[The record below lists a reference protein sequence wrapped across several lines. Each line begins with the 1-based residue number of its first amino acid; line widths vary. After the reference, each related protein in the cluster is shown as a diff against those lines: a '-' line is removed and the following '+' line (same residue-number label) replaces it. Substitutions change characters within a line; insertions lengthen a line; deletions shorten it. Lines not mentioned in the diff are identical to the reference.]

1 MNLTLAACC
10 GVLLV
15 VLSAIDWRRAVK
27 AALFLAVVEG
37 ALRKWAFPQ
46 ASQLIY
52 FAKDLVLVGAYIRYF
67 CVDFRNTPGRLSE
80 NLKTLLMFAVG
91 WAFWETFNSGT
102 GSIAAGLFGWRAYV
116 IYLPVCFLVSDLF
129 RNADGLRRFLQVY
142 CAFALPVALLGVAQ
156 FYAPTDSP
164 LNVYAHSASAGEES
178 RVAVFGEDEFVRVT
192 GTFSYIS
199 GYSSY
204 LVVIVALLLPVI
216 TWSRGKLWQ
225 GWLWL
230 TLALAIGNA
239 TMTGSRATV
248 LGVGIVLVGFA
259 LINWLTGSPAE
270 RAREWVTILALAAA
284 VTATVY
290 FFQKSMT
297 AVHQRTEDSME
308 EGRGRLLGAM
318 IEPFEFMRDAGL
330 FGHGCG
336 IAQPSV
342 DALRSALNLP
352 PPAYAFASPTDAENS
367 RVLMELG
374 VPGFL
379 LWYSMR
385 IGLVVALWKTRSRL
399 KSPFL
404 RQVAL
409 GAFLVL
415 LFQLFT
421 ITMFAHTSNFY
432 HWFLVGFIFLLPKLE
447 STPSVDQISPRTKT
461 HRVVRRLQVPR
472 RQRPE
477 PHAAAH

>member
-1 MNLTLAACC
+1 
-10 GVLLV
+10 
-15 VLSAIDWRRAVK
+15 
-27 AALFLAVVEG
+27 
-37 ALRKWAFPQ
+37 
-46 ASQLIY
+46 
-52 FAKDLVLVGAYIRYF
+52 
-67 CVDFRNTPGRLSE
+67 
-80 NLKTLLMFAVG
+80 
-91 WAFWETFNSGT
+91 
-102 GSIAAGLFGWRAYV
+102 V

-129 RNADGLRRFLQVY
+129 RNADELRRFLQLY
-142 CAFALPVALLGVAQ
+142 CGLALPVALLGVAQ
-156 FYAPTDSP
+156 FYAPPDSP
-164 LNVYAHSASAGEES
+164 LNVYAHSASAGEEF
-178 RVAVFGEDEFVRVT
+178 RVAVFGEDEYVRVT

-204 LVVIVALLLPVI
+204 LVVIVALLLPLV
-216 TWSRGKLWQ
+216 TWVQGKFWQ
-225 GWLWL
+225 SWLWL

-259 LINWLTGSPAE
+259 VINWLTGVPAE
-270 RAREWVTILALAAA
+270 RAREWVTILALIAA
-284 VTATVY
+284 VAATVY
-290 FFQKSMT
+290 YFQKAMT
-297 AVHQRTEDSME
+297 AVQQRTEDTME
-308 EGRGRLLGAM
+308 EGKNRVFGAV

-342 DALRSALNLP
+342 DALRNVLNLP

-385 IGLVVALWKTRSRL
+385 IGLVVALWKTRARL
-399 KSPFL
+399 RSPFL

-432 HWFLVGFIFLLPKLE
+432 HWFLVGFIFLLPRLDI
-447 STPSVDQISPRTKT
+447 TQVGAQPRPLANAR
-461 HRVVRRLQVPR
+461 RVSRRFPVRRRL
-472 RQRPE
+472 RPQ